1 MSLPFT
7 VSRPELLVV
16 GLLLLVVTLGLSF
29 AARHHLAKGRRRVSL
44 ILRTTILASLVL
56 ALAGFAIVWPV
67 DRLTTVFVV
76 DLSDSVGVTGRESAL
91 AFVREALE
99 ERPEADKA
107 AVVAFGGEALSGLG
121 GLRC

>member
-56 ALAGFAIVWPV
+56 ALAGFAIV
-67 DRLTTVFVV
+67 
-76 DLSDSVGVTGRESAL
+76 
-91 AFVREALE
+91 
-99 ERPEADKA
+99 
-107 AVVAFGGEALSGLG
+107 
-121 GLRC
+121 